1 LSRPTRETAAGR
13 AYLDLQNHA
22 RRERRGTQEV
32 LTLYVIE
39 RWFARLSRSAYAGDF
54 VLKGGMLL
62 AAFGQRRPTAD
73 ADALARNMGHDE
85 AAVAARVAE
94 VGGLPDPDDGVEF
107 LTDTVASRT
116 IREEAHYSGVRVTMD
131 ARIATAMVKLRL
143 DINFGDP
150 ITPPPQ
156 VVELPALRT
165 GVAPVRVLG
174 YPIETVLAEKIATA
188 IELGPAN
195 TRVRDYADVQTLTG
209 SSDVGYASARD
220 ALMTTALFRGVEL
233 RPLSD
238 VVGNLVLLR
247 SRAYTAYRSSLGQYG
262 EHLPE
267 EFAEVVAA
275 TISFADP
282 LITDQPKRWVARERR
297 WTADDMATNASIM
310 YVVTEA
316 PGARRVRGGRGAP
329 ARLVQGPAAPS
340 SGPRSTDRGP

>member
-1 LSRPTRETAAGR
+1 MSRPTRETPAGR

-22 RRERRGTQEV
+22 RREKRGTQEM

-73 ADALARNMGHDE
+73 ADALARNMAHDE
-85 AAVAARVAE
+85 GAVAARVAE
-94 VGGLPDPDDGVEF
+94 IAGLPDPDDGVEF
-107 LTDTVASRT
+107 LTDTVAARA

-174 YPIETVLAEKIATA
+174 Y
-188 IELGPAN
+188 
-195 TRVRDYADVQTLTG
+195 RVEDC
-209 SSDVGYASARD
+209 
-220 ALMTTALFRGVEL
+220 
-233 RPLSD
+233 
-238 VVGNLVLLR
+238 
-247 SRAYTAYRSSLGQYG
+247 
-262 EHLPE
+262 
-267 EFAEVVAA
+267 
-275 TISFADP
+275 
-282 LITDQPKRWVARERR
+282 RR
-297 WTADDMATNASIM
+297 
-310 YVVTEA
+310 VVTFLIHE
-316 PGARRVRGGRGAP
+316 
-329 ARLVQGPAAPS
+329 RLS
-340 SGPRSTDRGP
+340 R